1 MSGDLYR
8 IQEDP
13 ILADALH
20 DAVLR
25 DSDGAVA
32 TFAGVVRDHSM
43 GRRTSYLVYDAYRE
57 MAEKKMAEIG
67 CEIKGK
73 WEVDRV
79 GMLHRVGRLEIGE
92 TSVLIAISAPHR
104 KAALEACHYAID
116 RLKETVPIWKKEV
129 WTDGE
134 EWIEGDP
141 SAPRQEVE
149 ESLTPGPSKE
159 VRG

>member
-1 MSGDLYR
+1 MSGDLYH
-8 IQEDP
+8 IQEGP
-13 ILADALH
+13 ISADALH

-43 GRRTSYLVYDAYRE
+43 GRKTSYLVYDAYRE
-57 MAEKKMAEIG
+57 MAEKKMEAIG
-67 CEIKGK
+67 REVKSR

-141 SAPRQEVE
+141 SAAQREA
-149 ESLTPGPSKE
+149 GKA
-159 VRG
+159 

>member
-8 IQEDP
+8 IQEGP
-13 ILADALH
+13 ISADALH
-20 DAVLR
+20 DAVLG

-43 GRRTSYLVYDAYRE
+43 GRRTSYLVYDAYKD
-57 MAEKKMAEIG
+57 MAEKKMEEIG
-67 CEIKGK
+67 REVKAK

-141 SAPRQEVE
+141 SATGQAAGK
-149 ESLTPGPSKE
+149 T
-159 VRG
+159 

>member
-1 MSGDLYR
+1 MSGDMYR
-8 IQEDP
+8 IQEGP

-57 MAEKKMAEIG
+57 MAEKKMKEIG
-67 CEIKGK
+67 REVKGK

-104 KAALEACHYAID
+104 EAALEACHYAID

-141 SAPRQEVE
+141 SA
-149 ESLTPGPSKE
+149 S
-159 VRG
+159 

>member
-8 IQEDP
+8 IQEEP
-13 ILADALH
+13 VRADALH

-43 GRRTSYLVYDAYRE
+43 GHRTSYLVYDAYRE

-67 CEIKGK
+67 REVKDR

-79 GMLHRVGRLEIGE
+79 GMLHRVGRLDIGE

-141 SAPRQEVE
+141 SASRQED
-149 ESLTPGPSKE
+149 
-159 VRG
+159 RGK

>member
-8 IQEDP
+8 IQEEP
-13 ILADALH
+13 VRADALH

-32 TFAGVVRDHSM
+32 TFAGVVRDHSL
-43 GRRTSYLVYDAYRE
+43 GRRTSYLMYDAYRE

-67 CEIKGK
+67 REIKGR
-73 WEVDRV
+73 WDVDRV

-141 SAPRQEVE
+141 SASRQED
-149 ESLTPGPSKE
+149 
-159 VRG
+159 RGK

>member
-1 MSGDLYR
+1 MSADLYR
-8 IQEDP
+8 IQGEAIQP
-13 ILADALH
+13 DALH
-20 DAVLR
+20 DTVLR
-25 DSDGAVA
+25 ESDGAVA
-32 TFAGVVRDHSM
+32 TFAGVVRNQSQ
-43 GRRTSYLVYDAYRE
+43 GRRTRYLVYDAYRE
-57 MAEKKMAEIG
+57 MAEMKMAEIG
-67 CEIKGK
+67 GEVKEK

-141 SAPRQEVE
+141 SASQQ
-149 ESLTPGPSKE
+149 SKK
-159 VRG
+159 

>member
-8 IQEDP
+8 IQEGP

-20 DAVLR
+20 GAVLR

-57 MAEKKMAEIG
+57 MAEKKMEEIG
-67 CEIKGK
+67 REVKGK

-134 EWIEGDP
+134 EWIEGDS
-141 SAPRQEVE
+141 SAPQKAAGR
-149 ESLTPGPSKE
+149 P
-159 VRG
+159 

>member
-1 MSGDLYR
+1 MSADLYR
-8 IQEDP
+8 IQGEAIQP
-13 ILADALH
+13 DALH
-20 DAVLR
+20 DTVLR
-25 DSDGAVA
+25 ESDGAVA
-32 TFAGVVRDHSM
+32 TFAGVVRNQSQ
-43 GRRTSYLVYDAYRE
+43 GRRTRYLVYDAYRE
-57 MAEKKMAEIG
+57 MAEMKMAEIG
-67 CEIKGK
+67 REVKEK

-79 GMLHRVGRLEIGE
+79 GMLHRVGRLDIGE

-141 SAPRQEVE
+141 SASRQED
-149 ESLTPGPSKE
+149 
-159 VRG
+159 RGK